1 VGVYGVRQFG
11 CDVAGAEPQLCT
23 GPGKVLLASALSLL
37 NVLLLTHSQ
46 LIQEFRLALWL
57 GRTLALPSEELV
69 SCKRHIEFKAD
80 GRIQQLQV
88 SWECQQLSAAGCYTS
103 SHFDFIAG

>member
-1 VGVYGVRQFG
+1 MVCASLAAMSLELNPSYVQDQVSR
-11 CDVAGAEPQLCT
+11 
-23 GPGKVLLASALSLL
+23 VLLASALSLL

-69 SCKRHIEFKAD
+69 SCKQHIEFKAD

-88 SWECQQLSAAGCYTS
+88 SWECQQFSAAGA
-103 SHFDFIAG
+103 IAQAHTVNFVAG